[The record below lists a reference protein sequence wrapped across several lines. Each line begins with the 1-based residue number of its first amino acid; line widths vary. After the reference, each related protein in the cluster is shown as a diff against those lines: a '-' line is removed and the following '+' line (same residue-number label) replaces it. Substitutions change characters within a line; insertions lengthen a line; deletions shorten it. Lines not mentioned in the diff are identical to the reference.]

1 MSEALAVKLD
11 ALSDSVAGLLV
22 VASAMETEIPLYSV
36 GGLALAVASL
46 GEQVTNR
53 GLEVHALATGLRPG
67 AHASAGLVPP
77 ETVAYVRTLLV
88 TGAAPGPEVGRWR

>member
-11 ALSDSVAGLLV
+11 ALSRSVGSLV
-22 VASAMETEIPLYSV
+22 TVAEAMETDIPLYCV

-53 GLEVHALATGLRPG
+53 GLEVHALATGLRPD
-67 AHASAGLVPP
+67 AHAAAGLIPP
-77 ETVAYVRTLLV
+77 DLVAYVRTLLV
-88 TGAAPGPEVGRWR
+88 TGTSPGPEVGRWA